1 MPNVIRPEHNHD
13 DHSCGLL
20 DWVSEPEDFV
30 KVRKQFGAWFK
41 DPHSSGD
48 TIWVIENFFKTRK
61 FAQYESVEDLLA
73 NRKSK
78 TIN

>member
-1 MPNVIRPEHNHD
+1 M
-13 DHSCGLL
+13 
-20 DWVSEPEDFV
+20 SEPEDFV

-61 FAQYESVEDLLA
+61 FAQYESVEDLLGKFIFW
-73 NRKSK
+73 NVFCRIIFYWKHVF
-78 TIN
+78 